1 MTGLLCELRVLCE
14 NHPVIR
20 QFGAGHRKLDQ
31 HQPTGCYSSDHPP
44 LHHFHHI
51 HHSHY
56 PSPPMDP
63 RTYTPPADLLHD
75 RVILITGASDG
86 IGKAVALA
94 AAALGARVIL
104 HGRNVKRLEAVYDTI
119 VNAQQPRPSLLP
131 LDFEKAGPAEY
142 DALVAAV
149 EKEFGRL
156 DGLLHN
162 AGMLGE
168 RAPIEHY
175 DVAKWMRTMHVNT
188 NVPFILTQRCLPLL
202 RQSSDP
208 SILFTSSGVVPRPRA
223 YWGAYL
229 VSKWASDGMMRMLA
243 DELET
248 RPAIRVN
255 SVNPGAVRTN
265 MRLQAYPAEDRNTLP
280 EAATIIAPYL
290 YLLGPDSKGVSGQ
303 TFDCQ

>member
-1 MTGLLCELRVLCE
+1 
-14 NHPVIR
+14 
-20 QFGAGHRKLDQ
+20 
-31 HQPTGCYSSDHPP
+31 
-44 LHHFHHI
+44 
-51 HHSHY
+51 
-56 PSPPMDP
+56 MDP